1 MLRNGLL
8 VLLNEIMDEVIYL
21 ADGDGGDGVR
31 EFPVTVRGV
40 RAVDG
45 SVVQLQELAKGDWQ
59 AATVA
64 RCVLPDGTPLALKM
78 HTESGGMVLVF
89 SLVAGGDYY
98 Y

>member
-1 MLRNGLL
+1 MI
-8 VLLNEIMDEVIYL
+8 VMDEVQYL

-45 SVVQLQELAKGDWQ
+45 SVVPLEDLARGEWQ
-59 AATVA
+59 AANVA
-64 RCVLPDGTPLALKM
+64 QCTLPDGTPLALKL
-78 HTESGGMVLVF
+78 HTEDGGMVLVF
-89 SLVAGGDYY
+89 KLVAGGDYY

>member
-1 MLRNGLL
+1 
-8 VLLNEIMDEVIYL
+8 MDEVIYL

-45 SVVQLQELAKGDWQ
+45 SVVPLQDLSKEDWQ

-64 RCVLPDGTPLALKM
+64 QCVLPDGTQLALKL

-89 SLVAGGDYY
+89 SLVAGGAYY